1 MLFWIKTWR
10 KKTRNVLLFYDGA
23 LFRQRW
29 RNPYVNWSY
38 KPTKSITS
46 HVSTFTVTR
55 PAFRCLLC
63 PEWIVNSFSTKLPDH
78 CAVAMSTKNV
88 KIGYLMETGV
98 VILEVKDLFFLNADV
113 NPVWRNDRLSVWRLP
128 AFTLLPFLLAHV
140 RLGRGPVRGFLFQVL
155 ESWRSKWMWVYLQKR
170 VTCLCQILGHGHD
183 SPNMYRPNWG
193 KKIK

>member
-63 PEWIVNSFSTKLPDH
+63 PEWIVNSFLQSFQIIAQLPCQPKTLRLDTLWKQASSFWKSQTSFFQMRMWIQYGGTTD
-78 CAVAMSTKNV
+78 CPCGDCPRSLCSRFCWRTCVWVAGPSVGFCFKFLSRGGQSGCGFTCKSESLVCVRYWNMDM
-88 KIGYLMETGV
+88 ILPMCIDLTG
-98 VILEVKDLFFLNADV
+98 A
-113 NPVWRNDRLSVWRLP
+113 
-128 AFTLLPFLLAHV
+128 
-140 RLGRGPVRGFLFQVL
+140 
-155 ESWRSKWMWVYLQKR
+155 
-170 VTCLCQILGHGHD
+170 
-183 SPNMYRPNWG
+183 
-193 KKIK
+193 KK